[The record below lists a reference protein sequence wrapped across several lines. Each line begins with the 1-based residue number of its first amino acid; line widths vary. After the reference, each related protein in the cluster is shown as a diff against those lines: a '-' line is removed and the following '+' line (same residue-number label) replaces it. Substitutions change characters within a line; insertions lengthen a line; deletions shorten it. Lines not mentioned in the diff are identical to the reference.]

1 MIFRAVWLECLLRAG
16 SAPRIC
22 MMNRVSWN
30 AAAALCATFLCIAAG
45 SARAQTMGNCDP
57 SDPTCGGGQTTIPAT
72 NAPSYGNNNGSA
84 NGGNVNGGA
93 AQGAPGFNP
102 STGFA
107 PSPYY
112 TDKQNQYNENDWW
125 EQYRFNPDRA
135 LALSRPTEFQKMVAS
150 STGRLLPLFGSDLF
164 WGSPSTFAP
173 VEQVPVTPEYLVGP
187 GDQLVIIVWG
197 QVSTNA
203 LVTVGRDGSINL
215 PQVGPIYVAGVPFA
229 QLQELL
235 KSKISKIYRNFNV
248 SVSMGQLRSIRI
260 YVAGQARQ
268 PGSFTVSSLSTLVN
282 ALFVTGGPSPQG
294 SFRHIQVRR
303 DGKVVTDFDLYDLLI
318 FGDKS
323 KDVPLLPG
331 DVIYIPPVGPEAAVF
346 GSVRNSAIYELKDNT
361 TVAEIVKDAGGLS
374 ALASLSN
381 AIIERIDEK
390 HERTTISVSLTETG
404 SAAGVQS
411 PLHDGDILRIT
422 PITPR
427 FSQTVTIR
435 GNLADPGRFGW
446 HAGMK
451 LSDLIPDSA
460 ALVTRNYW
468 ERRNHAGVPSP
479 DFEPDPTQRFQTT
492 AAGTSNSTQ
501 QTGSSTQ
508 PTATP
513 AGSASKTNGSQPAA
527 SQNTQGSGNTAQGSN
542 TASSAQPVTQGG
554 AQVDQYQQLASQLG
568 GVGGDETPPIN
579 PNLPDCPAAW
589 QSFNPNSGQ
598 TVPTPGV
605 NCNVRLTVLG
615 GTTLADQEARIYTE
629 NTAGADRI
637 NDVRLPAPDIDWSY
651 AVIERLDPLTF
662 RTSLIPFDLG
672 KLVLAHDP
680 TQDLLLE
687 PSDMVTIFSQAD
699 IHVPQMQ
706 QTKLVRV
713 EGEVAHAG
721 VYSVQPGETLRQLVQ
736 RAGGVTENAY
746 LYGAEF
752 TRASTRVSQQA
763 RLDDYVSTLE
773 LEMDRATVASSANAL
788 SALDTASSQA
798 TQASTQQLITK
809 LKLLRASGR
818 IVLNLKP
825 EAKDVED
832 LPLLMLQ
839 DGDRLV
845 VPAVPPSVN
854 VVGAVYDPSS
864 FLFQSKDRVQAYL
877 REAGGPNRDADRK
890 HVFIVRADGAV
901 LSKETAKSFWG
912 NTFADETIN
921 PGDTIIVPEK
931 VYKGS
936 SLRTVS
942 SIAGIFS
949 GIGGSIATLAIL
961 AGVQ

>member
-1 MIFRAVWLECLLRAG
+1 
-16 SAPRIC
+16 
-22 MMNRVSWN
+22 
-30 AAAALCATFLCIAAG
+30 
-45 SARAQTMGNCDP
+45 
-57 SDPTCGGGQTTIPAT
+57 
-72 NAPSYGNNNGSA
+72 
-84 NGGNVNGGA
+84 
-93 AQGAPGFNP
+93 
-102 STGFA
+102 
-107 PSPYY
+107 
-112 TDKQNQYNENDWW
+112 
-125 EQYRFNPDRA
+125 
-135 LALSRPTEFQKMVAS
+135 
-150 STGRLLPLFGSDLF
+150 
-164 WGSPSTFAP
+164 
-173 VEQVPVTPEYLVGP
+173 
-187 GDQLVIIVWG
+187 
-197 QVSTNA
+197 
-203 LVTVGRDGSINL
+203 
-215 PQVGPIYVAGVPFA
+215 
-229 QLQELL
+229 
-235 KSKISKIYRNFNV
+235 
-248 SVSMGQLRSIRI
+248 
-260 YVAGQARQ
+260 
-268 PGSFTVSSLSTLVN
+268 
-282 ALFVTGGPSPQG
+282 
-294 SFRHIQVRR
+294 
-303 DGKVVTDFDLYDLLI
+303 
-318 FGDKS
+318 
-323 KDVPLLPG
+323 
-331 DVIYIPPVGPEAAVF
+331 
-346 GSVRNSAIYELKDNT
+346 
-361 TVAEIVKDAGGLS
+361 
-374 ALASLSN
+374 
-381 AIIERIDEK
+381 
-390 HERTTISVSLTETG
+390 
-404 SAAGVQS
+404 
-411 PLHDGDILRIT
+411 
-422 PITPR
+422 
-427 FSQTVTIR
+427 
-435 GNLADPGRFGW
+435 
-446 HAGMK
+446 
-451 LSDLIPDSA
+451 
-460 ALVTRNYW
+460 
-468 ERRNHAGVPSP
+468 
-479 DFEPDPTQRFQTT
+479 
-492 AAGTSNSTQ
+492 
-501 QTGSSTQ
+501 
-508 PTATP
+508 
-513 AGSASKTNGSQPAA
+513 
-527 SQNTQGSGNTAQGSN
+527 
-542 TASSAQPVTQGG
+542 
-554 AQVDQYQQLASQLG
+554 
-568 GVGGDETPPIN
+568 
-579 PNLPDCPAAW
+579 
-589 QSFNPNSGQ
+589 
-598 TVPTPGV
+598 VPTPGV